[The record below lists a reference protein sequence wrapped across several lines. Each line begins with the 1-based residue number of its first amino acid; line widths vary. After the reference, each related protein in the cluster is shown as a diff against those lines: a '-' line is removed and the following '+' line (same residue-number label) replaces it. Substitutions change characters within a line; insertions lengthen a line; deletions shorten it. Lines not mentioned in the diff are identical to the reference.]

1 MTSIDGNTVCGEAA
15 HGRIGCSIQRKGG
28 AVVNQYG
35 EEAVIGSFLEELM
48 NMFGLEK
55 NDQAQGEENK
65 NG

>member
-1 MTSIDGNTVCGEAA
+1 M
-15 HGRIGCSIQRKGG
+15 
-28 AVVNQYG
+28 VNQYG